1 MHHVYHVDRG
11 YCLVPGALI
20 MQNVMENSPSVVCCE
35 LRQSRHLASTSR
47 LCFWISPFIY
57 IACRRTNQKSNITL
71 SDSLTDPGPS
81 QTPSSSGPPARD
93 YHHLCLLMISTRD
106 NSTRGDP
113 AAAGTSDY
121 VLIWTR
127 PALRGTGCARSK
139 SEEVRC
145 YA

>member
-1 MHHVYHVDRG
+1 MAVEAPRVNIETVFLDIPIRLHCLQANQSGIKYYVVRQLDRSG
-11 YCLVPGALI
+11 PQSDSIIVGATRPRLPLS
-20 MQNVMENSPSVVCCE
+20 MPSV
-35 LRQSRHLASTSR
+35 
-47 LCFWISPFIY
+47 
-57 IACRRTNQKSNITL
+57 
-71 SDSLTDPGPS
+71 
-81 QTPSSSGPPARD
+81 
-93 YHHLCLLMISTRD
+93 MISTRD

-127 PALRGTGCARSK
+127 PALRGTGCARIK